1 MANLEDRQKD
11 AAEIKQFISTS
22 SRPRV
27 KEVLQRE
34 LLSVEQE
41 ISLLVHQKSSHTAE
55 EQKTEATSEAAGAES
70 KPQKPSLY
78 TKPITQ
84 YGWDQ
89 SDKFVKIYITL
100 PGVEALPK
108 EKITSTFTSHSV
120 DVVFH
125 ELDGKNH
132 QFKIVRLCHNIV
144 PDESY
149 VKVKSRNVVVMMK
162 KEKLKENWEDVLHKQ
177 QSKPSMKSGLDD
189 KSDDPQAA
197 IMDMMK
203 KMYDEGDDEMKRTI
217 NKAWNE
223 SMSKAGTGEG
233 LNISGL

>member
-1 MANLEDRQKD
+1 MANLEDLQKD
-11 AAEIKQFISTS
+11 ATEIRQFISTS

-55 EQKTEATSEAAGAES
+55 EQKAEAAAEA

-78 TKPITQ
+78 TKAITQ

-100 PGVEALPK
+100 PGVETLPK
-108 EKITSTFTSHSV
+108 EKITSMFTSQSV
-120 DVVFH
+120 NVVVH

-132 QFKIVRLCHNIV
+132 QFKIIKLCHNIV
-144 PDESY
+144 AGESY
-149 VKVKSRNVVVMMK
+149 VKVKSGNMVVMMK
-162 KEKLKENWEDVLHKQ
+162 KEKIKGHWDDVAHK
-177 QSKPSMKSGLDD
+177 QSKPQPGMKSGLDD
-189 KSDDPQAA
+189 KDQDPQAA
-197 IMDMMK
+197 VMDLMK

-223 SMSKAGTGEG
+223 SMSKAATGEG